1 LPNSAARRNKN
12 PAFNLVYIFQC
23 LRTSS
28 SSSSFCLMLVFFL
41 LHFYLCVVPQR
52 YCRGTFSEKRVPTI
66 GTDFLSKRIEIR
78 GEVNFVLV
86 I

>member
-1 LPNSAARRNKN
+1 MFAHFFFFFFFLPHAR
-12 PAFNLVYIFQC
+12 
-23 LRTSS
+23 
-28 SSSSFCLMLVFFL
+28 FFL

>member
-1 LPNSAARRNKN
+1 
-12 PAFNLVYIFQC
+12 
-23 LRTSS
+23 
-28 SSSSFCLMLVFFL
+28 MLVFFL